1 MRFSLALSSIACL
14 GTLAVAQPAF
24 ADATVK
30 VGELRC
36 AVSGGLGL
44 IITSSKEMNCTF
56 RPSHGRAERY
66 YGTIR
71 KFGID
76 IGKTDRGT
84 LIWGVFAPTRNPGH
98 GALAGEYVG
107 ATASASVGVGVG
119 ANALVG
125 GSNQAFTLQPFSAQ
139 TQRGIDLTG
148 GVAALSLRSE

>member
-1 MRFSLALSSIACL
+1 MLKSIACV
-14 GTLAVAQPAF
+14 GFLAAAQPAF

-30 VGELRC
+30 VGVLRC
-36 AVSGGLGL
+36 AVSAGLGMV
-44 IITSSKEMNCTF
+44 ITSSKEMSCIF
-56 RPSHGRAERY
+56 QPSGGHTEHY

-84 LIWGVFAPTRNPGH
+84 LVWGVFAPSRTQEH

-107 ATASASVGVGVG
+107 VAASAAVGVGGG

-125 GSNQAFTLQPFSAQ
+125 GSNQSFTLQPFSAQ
-139 TQRGIDLTG
+139 AQQGLDLTG
-148 GVAALSLRSE
+148 GVAELTLRAGK